1 MSRPGFHGDRQTQD
15 GSVGYNG
22 LEEGWFGWPYSKP
35 YNSSSPQLCGGYNGP
50 TPGDIHY
57 GTC

>member
-1 MSRPGFHGDRQTQD
+1 MPSFSAKQLMAQQH
-15 GSVGYNG
+15 VGYNG

-35 YNSSSPQLCGGYNGP
+35 YNSSSPQLCGGYTGP
-50 TPGDIHY
+50 TPGDIYY